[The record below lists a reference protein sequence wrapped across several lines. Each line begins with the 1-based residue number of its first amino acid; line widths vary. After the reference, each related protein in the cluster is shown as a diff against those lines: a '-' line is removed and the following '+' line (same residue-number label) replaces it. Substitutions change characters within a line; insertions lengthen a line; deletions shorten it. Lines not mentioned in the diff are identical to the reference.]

1 MNEYY
6 FFAIFSDKSFGW
18 GKIYS
23 LYKEKENKRF
33 VDKIQKRVEAK
44 SMKKINLLIV
54 EKLINK

>member
-18 GKIYS
+18 GKMYS

-33 VDKIQKRVEAK
+33 VDKIQKRVEARF
-44 SMKKINLLIV
+44 MNKKINLLIV
-54 EKLINK
+54 EKVNK

>member
-6 FFAIFSDKSFGW
+6 YFAIFSDKSFGW
-18 GKIYS
+18 GKMYS
-23 LYKEKENKRF
+23 LYQEKENKRF

-44 SMKKINLLIV
+44 FMNKINLLIV